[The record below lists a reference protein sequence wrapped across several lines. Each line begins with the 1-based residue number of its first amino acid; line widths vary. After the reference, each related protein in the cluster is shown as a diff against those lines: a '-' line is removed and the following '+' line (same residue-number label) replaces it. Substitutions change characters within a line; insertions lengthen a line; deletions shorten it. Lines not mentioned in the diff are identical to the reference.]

1 MKLNEVGETGVVVLP
16 EGVAVVFDKLS
27 PFFGTVAV
35 VECGVGDGVA
45 DDEAHGFAALGEHFG
60 REECHLEV
68 EFEAEAFAETCD
80 VVETFAVAGV
90 EEEGDDV
97 ALVADSFFDEGGF
110 PFEVANLAV
119 LLFARADAGG
129 EVEKA
134 VLACESVFE
143 GVDVGS
149 VAVYFVDGD
158 KEGCGAGEVEE
169 EVVDGKFD
177 VLTVSANGG
186 HNGKAIGTAEGMVAS
201 DNGVAFF
208 RYVVR
213 VDDYNFG
220 IQVAGVVAFKKGMDE
235 VESELVTVT
244 VDG

>member
-1 MKLNEVGETGVVVLP
+1 M
-16 EGVAVVFDKLS
+16 
-27 PFFGTVAV
+27 
-35 VECGVGDGVA
+35 
-45 DDEAHGFAALGEHFG
+45 FAG
-60 REECHLEV
+60 
-68 EFEAEAFAETCD
+68 
-80 VVETFAVAGV
+80 
-90 EEEGDDV
+90 
-97 ALVADSFFDEGGF
+97 
-110 PFEVANLAV
+110 
-119 LLFARADAGG
+119 ADAGG

-134 VLACESVFE
+134 VLACESVFK
-143 GVDVGS
+143 GVDVGCI
-149 VAVYFVDGD
+149 AVYFVDGD
-158 KEGCGAGEVEE
+158 KERRGAGEVEE
-169 EVVDGKFD
+169 EVVYGEFD

-220 IQVAGVVAFKKGMDE
+220 IQVAGVVTFEKGMDE